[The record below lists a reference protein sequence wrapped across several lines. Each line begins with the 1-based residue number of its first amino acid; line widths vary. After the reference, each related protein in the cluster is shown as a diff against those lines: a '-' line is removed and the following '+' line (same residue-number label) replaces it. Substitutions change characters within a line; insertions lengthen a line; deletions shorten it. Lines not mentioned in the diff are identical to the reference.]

1 MLARLL
7 GHPHVRVGD
16 TWTDLPGS
24 KPALLLTVLLLRGEW
39 ITRDQ
44 LAETLFPGLPQSQ
57 ARTNLRVCLSRAA
70 ALPWAAGLEVQK
82 HRLRLQAETDVAQLR
97 RALRDGDTEQVAHLY
112 APLLQGLSL
121 AQLPGLAE
129 HFEAES
135 RALHAECVGAL
146 TRAAAQRRAAGD
158 TRGALRLLELV
169 LSLDPLAEDTARRAL
184 DLCHDLRER
193 ERGLKLYAALRRALH
208 DAGAEPLPATQA
220 LAAALGR
227 QPLRALPGTL
237 RQADLL
243 AGRDREAAHLAGAM
257 PGVALLSGP
266 AGMGKTTLLRHALPG
281 ARRLPAQEGLQHVP
295 YHPLLPQLRREPPSV
310 GPYREDL
317 ARLLPDLYP
326 DVVPAPL
333 DPGVG
338 RVRLLEALSRAL
350 LDSGAPLI
358 LDDAQWADDA
368 TLDWL
373 AYAAGRPGGGLVVAY
388 RSDEPSEAL
397 RRTLTHL
404 ERQAVTHLR
413 LEPLDPAALAAW
425 LRALGGE
432 TAPLLGAWLAEHSGG
447 TPLYVLEHLRALFEA
462 GVLRAAPGGWQVMG
476 PLPDDA
482 SWPPPPQLQALV
494 QRRLARLSRP
504 AQQVLAA
511 LSLAPDASEDT
522 LAEVLG
528 QPLGEVL
535 DALDAA
541 TAAAFLQEGRL
552 HDLQRRAVSAALP
565 GPRRQ
570 LLHRQLAEH
579 LSRRDPHDPAL
590 IRHWTQAGLP
600 QRAWPA
606 RAAHAANLLGGGR
619 VEAAAHEWRALLT
632 ELPAG
637 HPLEAP
643 AHLQLG
649 RALFWQDL
657 HVSESH
663 LRAALDLI
671 EWGQHGPDDLLKLE
685 TLLALAELT
694 VYQGRGQEA
703 EMLLKRALALA
714 TGPLAARALPPALH
728 RALTELRVEVG
739 FRRGQYDDARALIRA
754 EPHPWP
760 LLMTLDALGDFF
772 AGHFQA
778 CAARMTELLAA
789 HPVLAHQNAMEA
801 DIGLCLLLSGQPD
814 RAREVLQQGLNRAD
828 LGPHMHALM
837 LTHLGHAALA
847 TGQLTE
853 ADAHLNRALA
863 LADDLGSLTYRA
875 DILHR
880 LSLSREQAGDRRGA
894 LERAGEAARCVR
906 EVSDPYRELY
916 ITAAHA
922 GLLAAHGDA
931 AQAQALL
938 DACALR
944 ADTPPLALAAY
955 HRARA
960 LLHHAQG
967 DAPLAA
973 QHARHEAALC
983 RTHGMTPLT
992 ALLPELPRTSTADHG
1007 EDRGRAAG
1015 TG

>member
-24 KPALLLTVLLLRGEW
+24 KPALLLTVLLLRSEW

-44 LAETLFPGLPQSQ
+44 LAEMLFPGLPQSQ
-57 ARTNLRVCLSRAA
+57 ARTNLRVCLSRAT

-82 HRLRLQAETDVAQLR
+82 HRLRLQVDTDVAELR
-97 RALRDGDTEQVAHLY
+97 RALQAGDCERVAQLY

-129 HFEAES
+129 HFEAEG
-135 RALHAECVGAL
+135 RALHAECVDAL
-146 TRAAAQRRAAGD
+146 TRAAARHRASGD
-158 TRGALRLLELV
+158 TRGALRLLERV
-169 LSLDPLAEDTARRAL
+169 LSLDPLAEDTTRRAL
-184 DLCHDLRER
+184 ELCHDLHER

-208 DAGAEPLPATQA
+208 DAGAEPLPATQD

-227 QPLRALPGTL
+227 QPVRALPGTL
-237 RQADLL
+237 RRADLL
-243 AGRDREAAHLAGAM
+243 AGRDCEAAQLAAAL
-257 PGVALLSGP
+257 PGVALMSGP
-266 AGMGKTTLLRHALPG
+266 AGMGKTTLLRHVLPG
-281 ARRLPAQEGLQHVP
+281 ARYLSAQEGLQHVP
-295 YHPLLPQLRREPPSV
+295 YHPLLPQLRREPPSL

-326 DVVPAPL
+326 DVVPAPF

-338 RVRLLEALSRAL
+338 QVRLLEALSRAL
-350 LDSGAPLI
+350 LDGGPPLI

-373 AYAAGRPGGGLVVAY
+373 AYAADRPGDGLVVAF
-388 RSDEPSEAL
+388 RSDEPSDAL
-397 RRTLTHL
+397 RRALTHL
-404 ERQAVTHLR
+404 ERQATTYLH
-413 LEPLDPAALAAW
+413 LEPLDPAALGAW
-425 LRALGGE
+425 LGALGGE
-432 TAPLLGAWLAEHSGG
+432 GTPYLGGLCDWLAEHSGG
-447 TPLYVLEHLRALFEA
+447 TPLYALEHLRALFEA
-462 GVLRAAPGGWQVMG
+462 GVLRAAPGGWQLRG
-476 PLPDDA
+476 PLPDA
-482 SWPPPPQLQALV
+482 GSWPPAPQLQALV

-511 LSLAPDASEDT
+511 LSLAPDATEDT

-528 QPLGEVL
+528 QPLGAVL

-541 TAAAFLQEGRL
+541 AAAAFLQEGRL
-552 HDLQRRAVSAALP
+552 HDLLRRAVSAALP
-565 GPRRQ
+565 VARRQ

-619 VEAAAHEWRALLT
+619 VEAAAHEWRALLG

-657 HVSESH
+657 HVSEAH

-685 TLLALAELT
+685 ALLALAELT
-694 VYQGRGQEA
+694 VYEGRGQEA
-703 EMLLKRALALA
+703 EEFLNRALTLA
-714 TGPLAARALPPALH
+714 TGPLPPALH
-728 RALTELRVEVG
+728 RTLTELRVEVG
-739 FRRGQYDDARALIRA
+739 FRRGQYDAARALIRA

-778 CAARMTELLAA
+778 CAQRMTGLLDTY
-789 HPVLAHQNAMEA
+789 PVLAHQNAMEA

-814 RAREVLQQGLNRAD
+814 RAREVLRRGLARTD

-847 TGQLTE
+847 AGQLAE
-853 ADAHLNRALA
+853 ADMHLKHALT

-880 LSLSREQAGDRRGA
+880 LSLLREQAGDRQGA
-894 LERAGEAARCVR
+894 LDQADKAARCVR
-906 EVSDPYRELY
+906 EVSDPYREVY
-916 ITAAHA
+916 IMATHA
-922 GLLAAHGDA
+922 GLLAAHGDT
-931 AQAQALL
+931 AQARALL
-938 DACALR
+938 DGCALQ
-944 ADTPPLALAAY
+944 ADTPPLARAAY

-967 DAPLAA
+967 DAPLTA
-973 QHARHEAALC
+973 QHTRHEEALC
-983 RTHGMTPLT
+983 RTYGMTPLT
-992 ALLPELPRTSTADHG
+992 ALLPDVPRTFTTDPE
-1007 EDRGRAAG
+1007 EDRGTAAG
-1015 TG
+1015 NT